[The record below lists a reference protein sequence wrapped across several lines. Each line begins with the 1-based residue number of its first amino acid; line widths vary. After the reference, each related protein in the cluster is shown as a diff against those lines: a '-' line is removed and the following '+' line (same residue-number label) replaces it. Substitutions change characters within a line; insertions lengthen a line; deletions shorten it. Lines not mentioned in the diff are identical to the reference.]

1 MDLSFTRAIRL
12 PVGDPK
18 LAMIQIEKFLTIN
31 VGDTAPVFTAA
42 TLDDSEF
49 DLEDLRGKVVL
60 VDFWATWCA
69 PCVAEMPTIKKAY
82 EEYGRDGEFVVVG
95 VSLDKSPKLVSRFLK
110 KKKIPWQQIVGGP
123 ADKNPI
129 AQKYNVSAIP
139 ATYLIDKNGK
149 VVAKN
154 LRGRDLK
161 RELRKLLPVRQAK
174 NE

>member
-69 PCVAEMPTIKKAY
+69 PCVAEMPNIKKAY

-110 KKKIPWQQIVGGP
+110 KQKIPWQQIVGGP
-123 ADKNPI
+123 AAKNPI

-139 ATYLIDKNGK
+139 ATYLIDKNGR

-154 LRGRDLK
+154 LRGRALK